1 MPDDAMPAMP
11 AIAGADPGRRGAAG
25 LLPWLLAGLGL
36 AAAAALLPAVLQ
48 IVLQAGPAGDPGLVL
63 CPSRRLLGLPCPGC
77 GMTRALAALLRGDL
91 AGAFALHPWAPALAA
106 QLALGWGAWGWSLR
120 GTSGRR
126 TLGRRGRR
134 AGPASWIG
142 PALLANLAALA
153 ALWLGRLATGT
164 LP

>member
-1 MPDDAMPAMP
+1 MP
-11 AIAGADPGRRGAAG
+11 AIAAADRGRRGAAG

-36 AAAAALLPAVLQ
+36 AAAAALLPAVLE
-48 IVLQAGPAGDPGLVL
+48 IVLQAGTAGDPRLVL

-106 QLALGWGAWGWSLR
+106 QLALGWGAWGWSLS
-120 GTSGRR
+120 GTPSGRLLR
-126 TLGRRGRR
+126 PDRWLG
-134 AGPASWIG
+134 PT
-142 PALLANLAALA
+142 LLANLAALA
-153 ALWLGRLATGT
+153 ALWLGRLATGS